1 LKIATYNVNGINGRL
16 DGLLRWLSESRPD
29 IVCLQEL
36 KAPNDKFPE
45 GALNKAGYGATWWLV
60 LYVVAITLALLVL
73 RYVWVWVSLELT
85 LFRAK
90 RGGMTRQHPGWRVLA
105 AFSVAGV
112 RGAITLAGILT
123 LPLMLTDQQPFPAR
137 DLAIFLAAGVIV
149 LSLIIGS
156 LVLPPLL
163 KGIDAVLPETTDATE
178 EDRARRAANDAAVK
192 AIEKKQ
198 REVAEGQA
206 DIDIYAAAAERAMDV
221 YRLRMAES
229 LRSEEEVKL
238 SKRVESI
245 ARTLRLEGFKAER
258 EEIYRLARNHELEET
273 IARRIVREIDLM
285 EARYSG

>member
-1 LKIATYNVNGINGRL
+1 M
-16 DGLLRWLSESRPD
+16 
-29 IVCLQEL
+29 
-36 KAPNDKFPE
+36 
-45 GALNKAGYGATWWLV
+45 
-60 LYVVAITLALLVL
+60 
-73 RYVWVWVSLELT
+73 
-85 LFRAK
+85 FRAK
-90 RGGMTRQHPGWRVLA
+90 RSGVKREHPGWRVLV

-149 LSLIIGS
+149 LSLIMGS
-156 LVLPPLL
+156 LILPPLL
-163 KGIDAVLPETTDATE
+163 KDVDAILPETSDATE
-178 EDRARRAANDAAVK
+178 EDRARSTANDAAVR

-198 REVAEGQA
+198 HQVAEGQD

-229 LRSEEEVKL
+229 LRTEEEVKL
-238 SKRVESI
+238 SQRVESI

-258 EEIYRLARNHELEET
+258 DEIFRLARNGELEET

-285 EARYSG
+285 EARYSA